1 MTGFFITLEGPEGAG
16 KTTQANH
23 LIHYLQEK
31 GFSVLLTREPGG
43 TAISDKIR
51 SLLLDP
57 ANGKMVEKTE
67 ILLYAAAR
75 AQHLQERILPAL
87 AEGKVVIC
95 DRFADSTFAY
105 QGYGRGLDVH
115 MIETVNDVATEGISP
130 DLTFLLMVDV
140 EEGLTR
146 ATREE
151 ADRLEQE
158 QMAFHH
164 RVACGYQA
172 LAQQFPERIVTI
184 GAGNIEEVRQEMID
198 MLDKFLTRRKGSS

>member
-23 LIHYLQEK
+23 LKHYLQEK

-43 TAISDKIR
+43 TPISDKIR

-57 ANGKMVEKTE
+57 ANGEMVEKTE

-87 AEGKVVIC
+87 AQGKIVIC
-95 DRFADSTFAY
+95 DRFADSTFSY
-105 QGYGRGLDVH
+105 QGYGRGLDLR
-115 MIETVNDVATEGISP
+115 MIETVNYVATGGISP
-130 DLTFLLMVDV
+130 DLTFLLTVDV

-151 ADRLEQE
+151 ADRLERE
-158 QMAFHH
+158 QIAFHH
-164 RVACGYQA
+164 RVSCGYQA
-172 LAQQFPERIVTI
+172 LAQQYPKRIVTI
-184 GAGNIEEVRQEMID
+184 GAGNIEEVRREMID
-198 MLDKFLTRRKGSS
+198 ALEKFLRML